1 LTIDY
6 IGIILYNHRSYEM
19 SAITFNVKS
28 LILAAIVFMTSLHSF
43 GDTLP
48 SALSGTIDTS
58 NGNDNVDFK
67 MKDLHGKW
75 LTSHKK
81 MIGNTI
87 NTDECLQST
96 MDYPKYGKPYFC
108 QNEIKDPTGAT
119 EGVYLYLPTD
129 VYFEPNNSYSY
140 IQIKYKIVDGTVVTR
155 TYVIQK
161 VMDYGHDN
169 LVELI
174 LPQHVEDFI
183 YYVPTSRRL
192 DIYYNETS
200 NKIMT
205 FSILNPMW
213 DDNGHPTKDLYNFGK

>member
-1 LTIDY
+1 
-6 IGIILYNHRSYEM
+6 M
-19 SAITFNVKS
+19 
-28 LILAAIVFMTSLHSF
+28 LAKHNGLSEIWK
-43 GDTLP
+43 
-48 SALSGTIDTS
+48 ALFLS
-58 NGNDNVDFK
+58 K
-67 MKDLHGKW
+67 R
-75 LTSHKK
+75 
-81 MIGNTI
+81 
-87 NTDECLQST
+87 
-96 MDYPKYGKPYFC
+96 
-108 QNEIKDPTGAT
+108 
-119 EGVYLYLPTD
+119 VYLYLPTD